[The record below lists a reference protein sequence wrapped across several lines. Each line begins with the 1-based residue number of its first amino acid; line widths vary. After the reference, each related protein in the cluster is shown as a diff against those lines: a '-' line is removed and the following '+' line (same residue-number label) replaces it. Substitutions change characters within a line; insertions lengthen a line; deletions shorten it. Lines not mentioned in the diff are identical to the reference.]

1 METLLMEARIKS
13 LKDLVGIQGDDGNWN
28 SDNYMLGLF
37 NGLELALAIIE
48 GREPGFR
55 RRPDEGFLHER
66 LTPLTPGE
74 CVPVQSD

>member
-1 METLLMEARIKS
+1 MMLLDARIKS

-37 NGLELALAIIE
+37 NGMELALATIE

-55 RRPDEGFLHER
+55 WRPDEGFLHER
-66 LTPLTPGE
+66 MTPFAPGE
-74 CVPVQSD
+74 GEPVQSE